1 LAEETEGGMSVVK
14 WEKDGG
20 VAIVTMTNG
29 QNRQN
34 RIFAGDMLK
43 TLDEILADL
52 SVQSVVLTSN
62 DEKNFSQGVDV
73 DWLMEKFG
81 EQDFQS
87 IKDFM
92 YGMNEV
98 FKKLLLFP
106 VPVIAAIN
114 GHAFGNGAIISCA
127 CDFRFMRADKGFF
140 CFPEVDIG
148 IPFLPGMIAFVKK
161 AIPYYKFQEMKY
173 TGRRCGAP
181 ELEKHNII
189 VKSCA
194 DREELM
200 KESVEFA
207 RSFQKKRGIFGEM
220 KKRMHREIIETIDVQ
235 DKPLI
240 ESLFLFIQ
248 E

>member
-1 LAEETEGGMSVVK
+1 MAVVK
-14 WEKDGG
+14 WENDGG
-20 VAIVTMTNG
+20 VAVVTMTNG
-29 QNRQN
+29 PNRQN
-34 RIFAGDMLK
+34 KVFAEDMLK
-43 TLDEILADL
+43 VFGEVLGDP

-73 DWLMEKFG
+73 DWLMERFNAG
-81 EQDFQS
+81 ELQA

-98 FKKLLLFP
+98 FKALLLFP

-114 GHAFGNGAIISCA
+114 GHAFGNGAILACA
-127 CDFRFMRADKGFF
+127 CDFRFMRADRGYF
-140 CFPEVDIG
+140 CFPEVDMG

-181 ELEKHNII
+181 ELEAHHII

-194 DREELM
+194 DSAELM
-200 KESVEFA
+200 KEATAFA
-207 RSFQKKRGIFGEM
+207 RTFEKKRGIFGEM
-220 KKRMHREIIETIDVQ
+220 KKRMHREIIETIDTL
-235 DKPLI
+235 DKPYI
-240 ESLFLFIQ
+240 ESLFLMVQ
-248 E
+248 D